1 MENEKMINIAIQ
13 ALEKI
18 KNSKIENI
26 EIEKSNYGD
35 GTSRFTVDVIYPT
48 KETSNLTLDSVE

>member
-1 MENEKMINIAIQ
+1 MENEEMFGIAIQ
-13 ALEKI
+13 ALNKL
-18 KNSKIENI
+18 KDSKVESIEV
-26 EIEKSNYGD
+26 EKSNYDD